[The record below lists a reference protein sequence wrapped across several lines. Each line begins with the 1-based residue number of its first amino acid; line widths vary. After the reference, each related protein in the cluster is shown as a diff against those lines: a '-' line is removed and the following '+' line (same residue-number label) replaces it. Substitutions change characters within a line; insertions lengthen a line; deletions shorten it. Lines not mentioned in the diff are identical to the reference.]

1 MTLRLGITIAAVAGL
16 PLALPM
22 QAAAQ
27 APAGQGMV
35 GQGIDMPDARQ
46 MSGMPLNAAE
56 LTPGTVT
63 VRVVRGAMTNPLAKQ
78 KVEITGDI
86 TASGETN
93 DTGRAEFTGLKIG
106 AHVKAVA
113 TVDGQR
119 IESQEFHVPETG
131 GMRVALVALDA
142 EMAKRAEE
150 DRKLAAGPAKPG
162 IVVFSDQSRF
172 VFELGDEGLNVFN
185 IFEIENTARTPVN
198 PAVPIVFD
206 LPAAAQSAAM
216 LDGASPLAKV
226 EGRQVVVSSPFPPG
240 KTLVQFAYTL
250 PYSGGAVTFSQK
262 LPAALPQ
269 LSVIAQKVGDTSIAS
284 EQLRGQQDM
293 HAEGNHYIVGQGPPL
308 AAGSMVTVAF
318 TGLPYVPTWPRN
330 VALGL
335 AALIL
340 VGGGVAAFRG
350 RTARGAE
357 AERKRLEAERER
369 LFAQLTALEASQ
381 RSGAIDAQTYATR
394 RRTLVTSL
402 EQIYAALDEDVA
414 A

>member
-1 MTLRLGITIAAVAGL
+1 MTLRLGITIAAVAAL
-16 PLALPM
+16 PL

-35 GQGIDMPDARQ
+35 GQGVDMPDARQ

-63 VRVVRGAMTNPLAKQ
+63 VRVVRGAMTNPLANQ

-106 AHVKAVA
+106 AHVKAVV
-113 TVDGQR
+113 TVEGQR
-119 IESQEFHVPETG
+119 IESQEFHIPDKG
-131 GMRVALVALDA
+131 GIRVALVALDA

-172 VFELGDEGLNVFN
+172 VFELGDDGLNVFN
-185 IFEIENTARTPVN
+185 IFEIENTARTPVT
-198 PAVPIVFD
+198 PAVPIVFE
-206 LPAAAQSAAM
+206 LPAGAMKAAM
-216 LDGASPLAKV
+216 LDGGSPLAKV

-250 PYSGGAVTFSQK
+250 PYSGGAVTFAQK

-269 LSVIAQKVGDTSIAS
+269 LSVIAQKVGETSIAS

-293 HAEGNHYIVGQGPPL
+293 HAEGNHYIVGSGPPL
-308 AAGSMVTVAF
+308 AAGSVVTVAF
-318 TGLPYVPTWPRN
+318 SGLPYVPTWPRN
-330 VALGL
+330 IALAL

-340 VGGGVAAFRG
+340 AGGGMAAFRG

-381 RSGAIDAQTYATR
+381 RSGAIDPQTYATR
-394 RRTLVTSL
+394 RHTLVTAL

>member
-1 MTLRLGITIAAVAGL
+1 MTARMRVSIAAIAAL
-16 PLALPM
+16 SLALPPVI
-22 QAAAQ
+22 AAQ
-27 APAGQGMV
+27 GMA

-46 MSGMPLNAAE
+46 MSGMPLNASE
-56 LTPGTVT
+56 LAPGTVT

-78 KVEITGDI
+78 QVEITGDA
-86 TASGETN
+86 TAAMETN
-93 DTGRAEFTGLKIG
+93 DSGRAEFSGLKIG
-106 AHVKAVA
+106 AHIKASV

-131 GMRVALVALDA
+131 GIRVALVALDA
-142 EMAKRAEE
+142 DMARRAEE
-150 DRKLAAGPAKPG
+150 DRRLAAGPARSG

-172 VFELGDEGLNVFN
+172 VFEHGDEGLNVFN

-206 LPAAAQSAAM
+206 LPAGAERAA
-216 LDGASPLAKV
+216 LIDGSSPLAKV
-226 EGRQVVVSSPFPPG
+226 EGHQIVVASPFPPG
-240 KTLVQFAYTL
+240 KTMVQFAYTL

-269 LSVIAQKVGDTSIAS
+269 VSVIAQKVGETTISSA
-284 EQLRGQQDM
+284 QLRGQQDM
-293 HAEGNHYIVGQGPPL
+293 QAAGNHYIVGQGPPL
-308 AAGSMVTVAF
+308 AAGSVVTVAF
-318 TGLPYVPTWPRN
+318 AGLPYIPTWPRN
-330 VALGL
+330 LALGL

-340 VGGGVAAFRG
+340 IGGAMAAFRG

-357 AERKRLEAERER
+357 ADRERLEAERER

-381 RSGAIDAQTYATR
+381 RSGAIDSQTYTTR